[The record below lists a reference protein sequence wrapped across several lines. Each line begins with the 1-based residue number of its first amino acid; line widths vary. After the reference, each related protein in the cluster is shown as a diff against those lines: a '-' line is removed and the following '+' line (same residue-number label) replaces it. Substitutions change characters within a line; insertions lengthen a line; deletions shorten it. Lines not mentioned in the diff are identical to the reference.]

1 MDLTDISYTLELPE
15 LAEVRQLAANALR
28 IENSI
33 NKSQQLTWEEFAYLV
48 AFKNSQI
55 SQLQISEQFH
65 KEQWQQ

>member
-28 IENSI
+28 IENSL